1 MVDEV
6 KLKKLAQDFVMA
18 ARNGL
23 KNRDGEF
30 TFVVL
35 PDEEESKILIDQFGR
50 LEESE
55 MFYNYK
61 RTTQVYD
68 SEREQ
73 YVQKDIIPNDYPE
86 VDFMVLANVF
96 SKMGIRRDKLDEL
109 KQFLPRAA
117 RTLSTVE
124 RRSLAKKAPA
134 FEKFCSPSH

>member
-55 MFYNYK
+55 MFYNY
-61 RTTQVYD
+61 RRNL
-68 SEREQ
+68 SA
-73 YVQKDIIPNDYPE
+73 IIGSGIL
-86 VDFMVLANVF
+86 FCLIFIVL
-96 SKMGIRRDKLDEL
+96 SKIYY
-109 KQFLPRAA
+109 
-117 RTLSTVE
+117 STVT
-124 RRSLAKKAPA
+124 
-134 FEKFCSPSH
+134 FSP